1 MTERPS
7 WAGHQLPLPA
17 LRVTHRHNEVAHRST
32 PHATL
37 HAFLCHVVPSAW
49 NVLLVNKPQF
59 KNPFLQEPS
68 PDFLPPLL
76 LHWLQEGGVLPL
88 SLHSTQAS
96 SAATYHTLSHVCFIL
111 LPVGLLTALGSC
123 LLLHSVPAAQEMVS
137 KLFSLCAISTRCY
150 L

>member
-76 LHWLQEGGVLPL
+76 LHCRRGDPPSVFAQYTGLL
-88 SLHSTQAS
+88 SS
-96 SAATYHTLSHVCFIL
+96 YLSH
-111 LPVGLLTALGSC
+111 PLTC
-123 LLLHSVPAAQEMVS
+123 LLYSITRGAADS
-137 KLFSLCAISTRCY
+137 SRKLPSPSLSACCPRNGLEIFFIMCNFY
-150 L
+150 